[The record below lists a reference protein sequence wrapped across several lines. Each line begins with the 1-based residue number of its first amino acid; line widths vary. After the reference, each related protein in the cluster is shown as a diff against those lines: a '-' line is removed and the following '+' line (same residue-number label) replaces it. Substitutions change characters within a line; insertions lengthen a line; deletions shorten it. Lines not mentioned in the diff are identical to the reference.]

1 MMIIIIIELDI
12 IIIVMFSVL
21 INDSII
27 VGLIIIEIDIIIKL
41 EMIFFISIE

>member
-41 EMIFFISIE
+41 EMIFFLSIE

>member
-27 VGLIIIEIDIIIKL
+27 VGLIIIEIDIIITL